1 MDKYEIYTRSFLSL
15 DEQKTELNN
24 ESVLQSKLDQSSNNQ
39 IQQQTS
45 LTKSLRP
52 SPPEIQFKQ
61 NYQFKEK
68 YPIEQNTMEKNISTN
83 IEQNTEKFT
92 QQKPMIQYP
101 FNINKITDYYGKS
114 SQPLIQMFFDTIEL
128 QKDYVNA
135 FRPLCVE
142 HMKTNVE
149 NYLGFQDKMMSLCL
163 DTFGIYLKNILD
175 STIKIKK

>member
-1 MDKYEIYTRSFLSL
+1 MS
-15 DEQKTELNN
+15 KTELNN

-39 IQQQTS
+39 IQQQIS
-45 LTKSLRP
+45 LTKQLLLLS

-68 YPIEQNTMEKNISTN
+68 YPVEQNIMEKNISDN
-83 IEQNTEKFT
+83 IKQNTEKFT
-92 QQKPMIQYP
+92 QQKPMLQYP
-101 FNINKITDYYGKS
+101 FNTNKITDYYGKS
-114 SQPLIQMFFDTIEL
+114 SQPIIQMFFDTIEL

-135 FRPLCVE
+135 FQPLWVE

-149 NYLGFQDKMMSLCL
+149 NYLAFQDKIMSLYL
-163 DTFGIYLKNILD
+163 DTFSIYLKNILD